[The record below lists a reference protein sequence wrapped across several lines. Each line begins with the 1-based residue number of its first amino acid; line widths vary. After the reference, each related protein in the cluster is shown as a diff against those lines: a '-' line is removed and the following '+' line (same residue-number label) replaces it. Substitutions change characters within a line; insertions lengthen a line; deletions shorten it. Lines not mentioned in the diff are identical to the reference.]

1 MDDEW
6 DEVPAAEHQD
16 WATTTSVVDVGQLV
30 AQWLEGTRRWIPT
43 YIGSTPH
50 PETRG
55 HIRDA
60 LARVNRAG
68 WVTDSSQPG
77 LRHSGL
83 RQRAYVS
90 GIAAPA
96 LTRYAEHLSS
106 DSDVVVLRA
115 VRLPELSPE
124 INLVVTVRDGQPA
137 TWLGN
142 WAPPDRDVL
151 LYAPLPPAA
160 ASAVRS
166 AEALQVFDPVW
177 GRDDVLWPWLHRL
190 AADLS
195 DGTADRWWAGQ
206 RSEIDIDPQ

>member
-1 MDDEW
+1 M
-6 DEVPAAEHQD
+6 AGG
-16 WATTTSVVDVGQLV
+16 S
-30 AQWLEGTRRWIPT
+30 RRWIPT

-77 LRHSGL
+77 LRRAGL
-83 RQRAYVS
+83 LQRAYAS

-115 VRLPELSPE
+115 IRQIEHSSE
-124 INLVVTVRDGQPA
+124 TNIVVTVRDGEPH

-142 WAPPDRDVL
+142 WAPSERDVL
-151 LYAPLPPAA
+151 LEAPLPPAA
-160 ASAVRS
+160 ASAVHA

-177 GRDDVLWPWLHRL
+177 GRDDVLWPWLRRL
-190 AADLS
+190 AAHLS
-195 DGTADRWWAGQ
+195 DGTASRWWG
-206 RSEIDIDPQ
+206 